1 MLMLN
6 CLQAG
11 RQVERSRYYCL
22 LHGRMSEVLA
32 LKTPSTVFAGAKINV
47 DEVCEKTYSL
57 VEEKS
62 IKKIYLIYH
71 SL

>member
-1 MLMLN
+1 MLILN

-47 DEVCEKTYSL
+47 DEVCEKLTASWKKIHL
-57 VEEKS
+57 
-62 IKKIYLIYH
+62 KKIYLIYH